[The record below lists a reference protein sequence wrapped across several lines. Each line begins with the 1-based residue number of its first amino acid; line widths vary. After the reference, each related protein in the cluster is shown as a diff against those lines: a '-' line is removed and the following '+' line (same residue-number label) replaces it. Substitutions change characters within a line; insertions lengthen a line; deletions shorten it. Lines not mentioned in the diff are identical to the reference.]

1 MMKKYYG
8 KFGGQFV
15 PNEVKIALD
24 EVEKAFLKL
33 KKDKDFNTELKE
45 LLANYVGRPTPLY
58 HAKNL
63 SKLYNHEIYL
73 KREDLTHTGA
83 HKINNAIAQA
93 LMAKKMNKKKIIA
106 ETGAGQHGLATATA
120 AALLGLECE
129 IFMGAIDV
137 KRQALNVYKMELLG
151 AKVHAVESGSK
162 TLSDAVDEALNFWVK
177 NTKEVFYVVGSAVGP
192 YPYPQIV
199 THFQSIIGKE
209 CKMQLR
215 KLNKKVDY
223 IIAAAGGGSNAAGI
237 FHAFLKD
244 EKVELI
250 GVEAAGLGKDT
261 PYHAATLTKGKEGI
275 IHGMKTKV
283 LQDNKGN
290 IAHTF
295 SISAGLDY
303 PGIGPLHAYLQESK
317 RASYRAISD
326 DECIN
331 ALKLLCKEEGII
343 PAIESSH
350 ALAYLEKL
358 CPTLKKKSVIVV
370 NLSGR
375 GDKDMQSIYEY
386 KKGEIYG

>member
-1 MMKKYYG
+1 MKKYYG

-45 LLANYVGRPTPLY
+45 LLVNYVGRPTPLY

-244 EKVELI
+244 EKVKLI

-317 RASYRAISD
+317 RASYYAISD

>member
-1 MMKKYYG
+1 MKKYYG

-15 PNEVKIALD
+15 PNEVKTALD

-45 LLANYVGRPTPLY
+45 LLVNYVGRPTPLY

-137 KRQALNVYKMELLG
+137 KRQALNVYKIELLG

-162 TLSDAVDEALNFWVK
+162 TLSDAVDEALKFWVK

-244 EKVELI
+244 EKVKLI
-250 GVEAAGLGKDT
+250 GIEAAGLGKDT
-261 PYHAATLTKGKEGI
+261 PYHAATLTKGEEGI

-283 LQDNKGN
+283 LQDDKGN

-317 RASYRAISD
+317 RASYHAISD

>member
-1 MMKKYYG
+1 MKKYYG

-24 EVEKAFLKL
+24 EVEKAFLKF
-33 KKDKDFNTELKE
+33 KKDKDFNTKLKE
-45 LLANYVGRPTPLY
+45 LLTNYVGRPTPLY

-93 LMAKKMNKKKIIA
+93 LIAKKMNKKKIIA

-162 TLSDAVDEALNFWVK
+162 TLSDAVNEALNFWVK

-209 CKMQLR
+209 CKIQLK

-244 EKVELI
+244 EKVKLI

-283 LQDNKGN
+283 LQDDKGN

-317 RASYRAISD
+317 RASYHAIND

-358 CPTLKKKSVIVV
+358 CPTLKKKSVIII

>member
-1 MMKKYYG
+1 MKKYYG

>member
-1 MMKKYYG
+1 MKKYYG

-45 LLANYVGRPTPLY
+45 LLTNYVGRPTPLY

-162 TLSDAVDEALNFWVK
+162 TLSDAVDEALKFWVK

-244 EKVELI
+244 EKVKLI

-283 LQDNKGN
+283 LQDDKGN

-317 RASYRAISD
+317 RASYYAISD

>member
-1 MMKKYYG
+1 MKKYYG

-58 HAKNL
+58 YAKNL

-199 THFQSIIGKE
+199 AHFQSIIGKE

-244 EKVELI
+244 EKVKLI
-250 GVEAAGLGKDT
+250 GVEAAGLGKNT

-283 LQDNKGN
+283 LQDDKGN

-317 RASYRAISD
+317 RASYYAISD

>member
-1 MMKKYYG
+1 MKKYYG

-24 EVEKAFLKL
+24 EVEKAFLKF
-33 KKDKDFNTELKE
+33 KKDKDFNTKLKE
-45 LLANYVGRPTPLY
+45 LLTNYVGRPTPLY

-93 LMAKKMNKKKIIA
+93 LIAKKMNKKKIIA

-162 TLSDAVDEALNFWVK
+162 TLSDAVNEALNFWVK

-199 THFQSIIGKE
+199 AHFQSIIGKE
-209 CKMQLR
+209 CKIQLK

-244 EKVELI
+244 EKVKLI

-283 LQDNKGN
+283 LQDDKGN

-317 RASYRAISD
+317 RASYHAIND

-358 CPTLKKKSVIVV
+358 CPTLKKKSVIII

-386 KKGEIYG
+386 KKGKIYG

>member
-1 MMKKYYG
+1 M
-8 KFGGQFV
+8 
-15 PNEVKIALD
+15 
-24 EVEKAFLKL
+24 
-33 KKDKDFNTELKE
+33 
-45 LLANYVGRPTPLY
+45 R
-58 HAKNL
+58 
-63 SKLYNHEIYL
+63 
-73 KREDLTHTGA
+73 
-83 HKINNAIAQA
+83 
-93 LMAKKMNKKKIIA
+93 
-106 ETGAGQHGLATATA
+106 
-120 AALLGLECE
+120 
-129 IFMGAIDV
+129 AIDV

-162 TLSDAVDEALNFWVK
+162 TLNDTVDEALNFWVK

-199 THFQSIIGKE
+199 THFQSIIDKE

-223 IIAAAGGGSNAAGI
+223 IIAAVGGGSNAAGI
-237 FHAFLKD
+237 FHTFLKD
-244 EKVELI
+244 EKVKLI

-283 LQDNKGN
+283 LQDDKGN

-295 SISAGLDY
+295 SISAELDY
-303 PGIGPLHAYLQESK
+303 PGTGPLHAYLQESK
-317 RASYRAISD
+317 RASYHAISD

-331 ALKLLCKEEGII
+331 ALKLLCKKEGII

-358 CPTLKKKSVIVV
+358 CLTLKKKSVIVV

-386 KKGEIYG
+386 KKGTIYG